1 MHRGG
6 AVLILAVL
14 LLIRMA
20 VPCLAAEESIQAIPE
35 LQWNGNRIGTGGE
48 KLETRT
54 METRGII
61 PPVLSAMGMVLSAY
75 LIGIGYEKWHMK
87 KRK

>member
-6 AVLILAVL
+6 AVLILTVL

-20 VPCLAAEESIQAIPE
+20 VPCLAAEEPILVVPE
-35 LQWNGNRIGTGGE
+35 LQRNGSLIGSGGE
-48 KLETRT
+48 EREL
-54 METRGII
+54 GIREVWGPV

-75 LIGIGYEKWHMK
+75 LIGIGYEKWHMG